1 MDLKYEHRDQNF
13 HCSDGRRERHA
24 LAFPAHLHYH
34 IEMGVLIDGRT
45 EMRVDSRAYELEGGD
60 LFISFP
66 NQVHE
71 YKTIEKEHR
80 ILFIFNPDF
89 LPQLSKQFRS
99 TLPVTNVIKGAMGD
113 GEISYLMNKIA
124 DLYGTDA
131 PNKELMIQGYLLA
144 LFGRIFGAIETYD
157 AQSQNLQDA
166 KILGSILKYCAQ
178 NYDQP
183 LTLSV
188 LERELHVSKFYISH
202 TLSSKLNI
210 GFNDYINSLRIS
222 QACKYL
228 MDSDFSITE
237 ISELV
242 GFNTLRTFNRA
253 FIKHLGVTPTQYRAK
268 RNDSRTI
275 SMPI

>member
-1 MDLKYEHRDQNF
+1 MELTYERRDKNF
-13 HCSDGRRERHA
+13 YCSDGRCEPHA
-24 LAFPAHLHYH
+24 LAYPAHLHYH
-34 IEMGVLIDGRT
+34 IEMGLVFDGKT
-45 EMRVDSRAYELEGGD
+45 ELRVDSRSYCLERGD
-60 LFISFP
+60 LFITFP

-71 YKTIEKEHR
+71 YKTLEKEHR
-80 ILFIFNPDF
+80 ILFIFNPDI
-89 LPQLSKQFRS
+89 LPQLSKQFLT
-99 TLPVTNVIKGAMGD
+99 TLPCTNVIKNAMND
-113 GEISYLMNKIA
+113 AEINALMNKIA
-124 DLYGTDA
+124 DIHGSDIS
-131 PNKELMIQGYLLA
+131 NKELIIQGYLMA
-144 LFGRIFGAIETYD
+144 LFGHIFNRIEIYD
-157 AQSQNLQDA
+157 SQSQNLQDA
-166 KILGSILKYCAQ
+166 KILGLILKYCSQ

-228 MDSDFSITE
+228 MDSDRSVTE

-253 FIKHLGVTPTQYRAK
+253 FIKNLGVTPTQYRAGK
-268 RNDSRTI
+268 NDSRVTSLSI
-275 SMPI
+275 